1 MSKKSK
7 RRCPMFEQ
15 SQFSSSKS
23 DFRGVGSTKS
33 VCVGKEE
40 FDKNRI
46 DCSASSHGS
55 HTSHNSK

>member
-1 MSKKSK
+1 
-7 RRCPMFEQ
+7 MFEQ
-15 SQFSSSKS
+15 SQFSNSKT

-55 HTSHNSK
+55 HSQHSSK